1 MLGVATFTLLPTDQ
15 FFAVSLN
22 YLFFT
27 YLEVHLDPVLI
38 LFKSLKGLTLLLAQ
52 LKPSSF
58 RIIMPVAIQIFVG
71 LGLLGVMLGVSKVF
85 LNCYRLVA
93 DKKEQ

>member
-1 MLGVATFTLLPTDQ
+1 M
-15 FFAVSLN
+15 
-22 YLFFT
+22 

-38 LFKSLKGLTLLLAQ
+38 LFKSLKGLITLLSWSAHNSSQ

-58 RIIMPVAIQIFVG
+58 RISIIMPVAIQIFVG

-85 LNCYRLVA
+85 LNCYRLVN